1 MNTQTAAVA
10 APRVAVRTTG
20 SKAERFTAF
29 AESAT
34 PALSRLAFLLTGD
47 EHRARDLVQH
57 ALERTYLAWNRVAAG
72 NPTAYA
78 RRIVVNARIDGW
90 RKQRRETLADPAEL
104 WGARSPDPT
113 SGVLDRDELV
123 RALRTLAP
131 AQRRVIVLRYLLDLS
146 EADTAAE
153 LGVSVGSVKS
163 AASRGLA
170 RLRTVLDDEPAPENT
185 TQRKGTAR

>member
-1 MNTQTAAVA
+1 MSRSTAVA
-10 APRVAVRTTG
+10 APHIAVQTSG
-20 SKAERFTAF
+20 SRSERFTAF

-34 PALSRLAFLLTGD
+34 PSLSRLALFLTGD
-47 EHRARDLVQH
+47 EHRARDLVQQ
-57 ALERTYLAWNRVAAG
+57 ALERTYLAWNRLAGG
-72 NPTAYA
+72 NPEAYA

-90 RKQRRETLADPAEL
+90 RKRRRETLADPAEL
-104 WGARSPDPT
+104 WDAQTADPT
-113 SGVLDRDELV
+113 AAVLHRDQLV
-123 RALRTLAP
+123 RALRTLPP

-153 LGVSVGSVKS
+153 LGVSAGSVKS

-170 RLRTVLDDEPAPENT
+170 RLRTVLDDEPASETT